1 MAVAKI
7 GINGFGRI
15 GRLVMREAVGRK
27 DVEVVAVNDPFIDV
41 KYAAYMLRYDTI
53 HGKFKGDIK
62 VDEAGSC
69 LVING
74 KKVKFFAEKD
84 PAAIA
89 WGSVGAEYI
98 AEATGVFC
106 TTESASAHL
115 KGGGKNVVITAPAK
129 DKETPT
135 FVMGVNHT
143 NYKKGMVVVS
153 NASCTTNC
161 LAPIAKILNDK
172 FKITEGLMTTVHA
185 VTATQKTVDGPS
197 NKDWRGGRAA
207 GANIIPSSTGAAK
220 AVGLVIPELN
230 GKLTGMA
237 FRVPTLNVSVVD
249 LTCKIEKAATW
260 EEVCAEV
267 KRAAEKDMKGIVAYI
282 EEDCVSSDFITDA
295 HTCIFDSKAGI
306 MLNPH
311 FVKVICWYDNEWAYS
326 VKTVDLIS
334 YIANVK

>member
-15 GRLVMREAVGRK
+15 GRLIMRDAADRK

-53 HGKFKGDIK
+53 HGRFKGKIDI
-62 VDEAGSC
+62 DEAGSA
-69 LVING
+69 LIVNG
-74 KKVKFFAEKD
+74 KKVRFFAEKD
-84 PAAIA
+84 PAVIPWA
-89 WGSVGAEYI
+89 SVGAEFI

-115 KGGGKNVVITAPAK
+115 KGGAKKVVITAPAK

-143 NYKKGMVVVS
+143 SYKKDMIVVS

-161 LAPIAKILNDK
+161 LAPIAKVINDK

-267 KRAAEKDMKGIVAYI
+267 KRAADKELKGIVSFI
-282 EEDCVSSDFITDA
+282 DDDCVSSDFIGDP
-295 HTCIFDSKAGI
+295 HTSIFDSRAGI

-311 FVKVICWYDNEWAYS
+311 FVKVIAWYDNELGYS
-326 VKTVDLIS
+326 VKTVDLMA
-334 YIANVK
+334 YMANAK